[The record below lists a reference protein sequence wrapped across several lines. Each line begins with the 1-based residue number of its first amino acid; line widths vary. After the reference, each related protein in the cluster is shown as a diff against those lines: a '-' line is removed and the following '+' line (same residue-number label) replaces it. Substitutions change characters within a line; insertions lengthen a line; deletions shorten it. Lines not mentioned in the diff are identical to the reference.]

1 MEINDCAV
9 NVRARK
15 IIVPPISIPA
25 DLKEG
30 MPITGAPLPAG
41 AKVLKI
47 GHDWLEISE
56 DPTMTWFGDLTA
68 AV

>member
-30 MPITGAPLPAG
+30 MPITGAPIRPARKCSRSG
-41 AKVLKI
+41 TTGSKYRK
-47 GHDWLEISE
+47 
-56 DPTMTWFGDLTA
+56 TRR
-68 AV
+68 